1 MSGDISTDSN
11 MPSKDPSE
19 SPSLLHVTMSIEDEI
34 AVAEPS
40 LSAKIAFF
48 LSFLPIVGY
57 AGVVIAV
64 ITLFNNHTKALKTHG
79 LTYATLAI
87 QIFYTLLM
95 LTAFVI
101 SSQVKLTSV
110 VPTQPSERAAQ
121 SFLVA
126 VQNNDLNTA
135 KSLMVDTK
143 GTALDVALPMYRASF
158 SGTPLLVESRA
169 ITKPVFTDTNLQI
182 YNARPL
188 SYQLWRVGSKD
199 VNTRYLILMLI
210 ETTGGEWRII
220 QVQSLEAPGDASAKS
235 ALEQVVAS
243 LVSQ

>member
-1 MSGDISTDSN
+1 MSGNISTDSN

-34 AVAEPS
+34 VVAEPS
-40 LSAKIAFF
+40 LTAKIAFF

-95 LTAFVI
+95 LTAFLI

-158 SGTPLLVESRA
+158 SGTPLLVESRV

-182 YNARPL
+182 YNVRPL